1 MNLRA
6 LAAATAA
13 LVCFAGTARTGSLGV
28 AAALATE
35 ESDDA
40 VIARGVALRKEGDDQ
55 AARDLIM
62 KVYERSHSARAAGQ
76 LGLAEQAL
84 GRCEE
89 AEAHLRDAL
98 RAPKDSWVKLNHVAL
113 SRDMRWFMSHI
124 ARVEIVGVPV

>member
-6 LAAATAA
+6 FVAASAA
-13 LVCFAGTARTGSLGV
+13 LVCLAGTALMGFLGV

-55 AARDLIM
+55 AARDLFM

-84 GRCEE
+84 GRWEE
-89 AEAHLRDAL
+89 AEAHLREAL
-98 RAPKDSWVKLNHVAL
+98 RSPNDSWFFLTHE
-113 SRDMRWFMSHI
+113 SF
-124 ARVEIVGVPV
+124 